1 MMVEKIFETIGQV
14 ITGFMGNLST
24 AINSVTSLIYT
35 PGESGAAGQLTT
47 FGVILLIAS
56 GVGVCYWLFNMVRRL
71 IHAA

>member
-1 MMVEKIFETIGQV
+1 MVEKIFETIGQV

-24 AINSVTSLIYT
+24 AVNSVTSLIYI
-35 PGESGAAGQLTT
+35 PGESGAAGQLTV
-47 FGVILLIAS
+47 FGTILLIAS